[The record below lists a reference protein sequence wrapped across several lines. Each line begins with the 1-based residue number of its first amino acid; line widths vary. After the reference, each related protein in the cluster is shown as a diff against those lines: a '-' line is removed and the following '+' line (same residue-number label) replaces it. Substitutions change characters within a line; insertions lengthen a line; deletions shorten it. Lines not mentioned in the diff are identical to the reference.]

1 MYVNWFVRI
10 NWIACHANELF
21 NSRYSYTHM
30 NTLNNGWMHL
40 TDSIQLRDVQEMIN
54 VFIMN
59 QMNTKCLN
67 SFVNTLNTMSVWHE
81 DILKSQISVWIY
93 FWMLWQCDK
102 WMWITYEY
110 ILACLNNFLWIQ
122 IRLIQFMRLMHTPEW
137 VANHAIHW
145 VHSLQSK
152 TRSELDFSF
161 VHIFSGAPRC
171 AHALIKCVLS
181 CCCCCCSWPTNR
193 GAPKQ
198 RLILRPKCQLFS
210 SAVPK
215 CEREWERRERESW
228 SGIQRQQ
235 LRGEECH
242 RVKVT
247 VNSFDPFRYLPYTL

>member
-1 MYVNWFVRI
+1 
-10 NWIACHANELF
+10 
-21 NSRYSYTHM
+21 
-30 NTLNNGWMHL
+30 
-40 TDSIQLRDVQEMIN
+40 
-54 VFIMN
+54 
-59 QMNTKCLN
+59 
-67 SFVNTLNTMSVWHE
+67 
-81 DILKSQISVWIY
+81 
-93 FWMLWQCDK
+93 MLWRCDK

-110 ILACLNNFLWIQ
+110 ILACLNNFLSIQ
-122 IRLIQFMRLMHTPEW
+122 IRLIQFMRLMNTPEW

-181 CCCCCCSWPTNR
+181 CCCCCCSWPTHR

-210 SAVPK
+210 SAVPE
-215 CEREWERRERESW
+215 CEREWERRESG

-247 VNSFDPFRYLPYTL
+247 VNSFDPLRYLPYTL